1 MKEYLLKLDSEI
13 TGCHTCPLCNSGDEY
28 SDDWFCEAL
37 HGERLEAKNKTGIR
51 RGDCPLKEVQTHG
64 DLKDWEKIKEIFSKY
79 LPNVDDDTNALLC
92 EIMTDIGMNA
102 PTIIEASKGEDN
114 GNS

>member
-1 MKEYLLKLDSEI
+1 MAEYLLRLDSEI

-51 RGDCPLKEVQTHG
+51 RGDCPVNEVPTHG
-64 DLKDWEKIKEIFSKY
+64 ELKDANKILQWLNRICDEGQSISVGEIIDYIEK
-79 LPNVDDDTNALLC
+79 
-92 EIMTDIGMNA
+92 A
-102 PTIIEASKGEDN
+102 PTIIEASEERE
-114 GNS
+114 